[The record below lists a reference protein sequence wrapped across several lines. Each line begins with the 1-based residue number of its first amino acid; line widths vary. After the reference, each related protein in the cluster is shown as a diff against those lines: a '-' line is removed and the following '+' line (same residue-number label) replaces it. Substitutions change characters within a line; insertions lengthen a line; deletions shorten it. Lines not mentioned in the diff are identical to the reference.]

1 MQAIQIR
8 AASLADIEGVG
19 ALFDAYRQFYQQ
31 APDLEKATQFIRD
44 RLVKQESV
52 LLVAENTDKNLLG
65 FCQMYPTF
73 CSVVAAPIMV
83 LYDLFVSA
91 ENRKSGAGRALMLAA
106 QAHAKLEGYVRLDL
120 STAKTN
126 LTAQA
131 LYESLAWVRDE
142 QFFTYSLQLNS

>member
-1 MQAIQIR
+1 MQTIQIR

-73 CSVVAAPIMV
+73 CSVAAAPIMV